1 MFFFSL
7 KLVTT
12 CVDFQWLEIAVRG
25 LDPKRVM
32 IHQDFRDG
40 FGVSAANLGSGHG
53 GILPGLVGIG
63 F

>member
-1 MFFFSL
+1 M
-7 KLVTT
+7 
-12 CVDFQWLEIAVRG
+12 DFQWLEIAVR
-25 LDPKRVM
+25 LESQRVM

-53 GILPGLVGIG
+53 GNFPGFLSGW